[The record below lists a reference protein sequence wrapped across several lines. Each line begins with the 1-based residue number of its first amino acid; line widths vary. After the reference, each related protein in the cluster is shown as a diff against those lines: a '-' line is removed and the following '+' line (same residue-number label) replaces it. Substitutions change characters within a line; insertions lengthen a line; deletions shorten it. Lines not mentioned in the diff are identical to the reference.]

1 MEADASAVLS
11 QLPPGLRREF
21 RLSGPD
27 LAVARLLSVANTVV
41 RVTTPRG
48 DLVVRISSPRDPVY
62 VAAERAALHRASALG
77 LGPEVVWFGAD
88 GALLVTRTIRGRTL
102 AARDI
107 RIPSTAA
114 AIGAALRRFHD
125 GKVALPT
132 EDLGHLLARLDT
144 FSAKFQVP
152 PVSSRLRSA
161 VTTAAAHR
169 VEPVASHGDPHA
181 ANWLQCDDGLR
192 LVDWE
197 YARLHE
203 PAWDLATVALDIGA
217 GDPAVDALLGGYG
230 ADDHVRLRL
239 WPAALLVL
247 VVDGLWSMAQLGD
260 VARGRSRLEA
270 AEALARQLA

>member
-1 MEADASAVLS
+1 MEADASAVLL

-27 LAVARLLSVANTVV
+27 LAVARLPSVANTVV
-41 RVTTPRG
+41 RVTTPRA
-48 DLVVRISSPRDPVY
+48 DLIVRISSPRDPAY

-114 AIGAALRRFHD
+114 AIGAALRRFHAST
-125 GKVALPT
+125 VALPT
-132 EDLGHLLARLDT
+132 EDLGHLLARLDSSST
-144 FSAKFQVP
+144 KHQEFA
-152 PVSSRLRSA
+152 VSSRLRAA
-161 VTTAAAHR
+161 VTTAAAHQID
-169 VEPVASHGDPHA
+169 PVPSHGDPHA
-181 ANWLQCDDGLR
+181 ANWLLSEAGLR

-217 GDPAVDALLGGYG
+217 GEPAIEALLGGYG
-230 ADDHVRLRL
+230 ADDQVRLRL

-247 VVDGLWSMAQLGD
+247 VVDSLWSMTHLRD
-260 VARGRSRLEA
+260 VARARTRLET
-270 AEALARQLA
+270 AEALARQIG